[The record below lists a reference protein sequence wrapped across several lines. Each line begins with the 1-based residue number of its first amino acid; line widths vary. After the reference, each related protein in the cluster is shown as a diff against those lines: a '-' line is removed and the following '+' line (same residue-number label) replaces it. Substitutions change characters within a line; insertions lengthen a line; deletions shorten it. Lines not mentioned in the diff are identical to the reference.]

1 MLNGDPNLAV
11 GEFRVTR
18 NITDPL
24 NETFL
29 RRKRYTLGNIVNY
42 YHDELPASRKYR
54 SESIF
59 GHATWLNPVRMNLR
73 ALRIVRA
80 DWSINDSRE
89 RDPVGL
95 SWKRKL
101 VARILLPS
109 GAPSTRKNCFRCTLP
124 DWSSITASGGSRG
137 QWQISP
143 KRKANGATQNS

>member
-59 GHATWLNPVRMNLR
+59 GHAT
-73 ALRIVRA
+73 
-80 DWSINDSRE
+80 
-89 RDPVGL
+89 
-95 SWKRKL
+95 
-101 VARILLPS
+101 
-109 GAPSTRKNCFRCTLP
+109 
-124 DWSSITASGGSRG
+124 
-137 QWQISP
+137 
-143 KRKANGATQNS
+143 